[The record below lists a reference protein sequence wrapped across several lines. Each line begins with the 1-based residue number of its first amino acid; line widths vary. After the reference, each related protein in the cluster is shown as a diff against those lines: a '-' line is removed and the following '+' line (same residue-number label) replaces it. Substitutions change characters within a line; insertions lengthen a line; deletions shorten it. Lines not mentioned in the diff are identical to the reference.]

1 MNIRSLS
8 VLTVF
13 LLGATAGC
21 DSPDAA
27 WEEAR
32 EADSIEAYRQFVEA
46 YPDSPQA
53 SDAEQRIV
61 ELRREQA
68 WEAARMEDTVE
79 AYQAFLGE
87 HSEGEL
93 ADQARSRL
101 SVLER
106 QNAWQALED
115 SDDLEALQAFADE
128 YRDGPEA
135 AEAQARIAELQEA
148 RREAEARERA
158 RAEEERRR
166 LEAERAARS
175 HRVQLAALR
184 SAEQARQ
191 GAQRL
196 REQLGDMLG
205 ESDIEV
211 RPSGDL
217 HLLQTEP
224 MEEDAAAELCD
235 QLKAAGNDC
244 LVVPR

>member
-1 MNIRSLS
+1 MNIR
-8 VLTVF
+8 VLLVLILF
-13 LLGATAGC
+13 MLGAAGC
-21 DSPDAA
+21 DSPGAA
-27 WEEAR
+27 WDEAR
-32 EADSIEAYRQFVEA
+32 EADSIEAYQQFVDA
-46 YPDSPQA
+46 YPDSPEA
-53 SDAEQRIV
+53 SDAEQRIL

-87 HSEGEL
+87 YSEGEL

-106 QNAWQALED
+106 QSAWQALEG
-115 SDDLEALQAFADE
+115 SDDLEALQAFADD
-128 YRDGPEA
+128 YRESPEA
-135 AEAQARIAELQEA
+135 TEAQARIAELEEA
-148 RREAEARERA
+148 RREAEARERE

-184 SAEQARQ
+184 TAEQAEQ

-196 REQLGDMLG
+196 REQLGDLLG
-205 ESDIEV
+205 ESDVEV
-211 RPSGDL
+211 QSSGNL
-217 HLLQTEP
+217 HLLRTEP
-224 MEEDAAAELCD
+224 MEEDAAAELCN